1 MEIESETINNAD
13 DLGPF
18 ARAWQWFKG
27 LPEMLWTQ
35 VVDVATKAK
44 KLGKDDPR
52 RIVHSFKAG
61 LTITLVSLFYYC
73 DPLYD
78 GFGVSAMWAVLTVV
92 VVFDFS
98 VGATLGRGVN
108 RGFATLL
115 AGTLGV
121 GAHRIASFS
130 GEICEP
136 ILLGLFVFILV
147 SGYRDDEVLEMAHRR
162 LSTILIG
169 GASAVIVCVCIC
181 PVWAGDDL
189 HNLVASNLEK
199 LGTFLEGF
207 GSEYFKKQS
216 NGESKDDKALLQGY
230 KSVLNSKSTE
240 ESWANFA
247 KWEPRHG
254 KFRYRHPWE
263 KYLRIGSLTRQCACR
278 IDALNTYLNSDLK
291 ACPEMQA
298 KIEESSTKLSTEC
311 SYALKELALSV
322 KTMTMPSTANSHMAN
337 SKIIA
342 KTLKSLLETGSW
354 RGADLLDIIPAAT
367 VASLLI
373 DVATCTEKIAESV
386 NELASLAKFNSVDD
400 VVTKEPPPLT
410 SKEML
415 RPCSSIEE
423 PPHHVV
429 TIQSPGE

>member
-1 MEIESETINNAD
+1 MHIAPI
-13 DLGPF
+13 DLI
-18 ARAWQWFKG
+18 
-27 LPEMLWTQ
+27 
-35 VVDVATKAK
+35 
-44 KLGKDDPR
+44 
-52 RIVHSFKAG
+52 IVIVQHS
-61 LTITLVSLFYYC
+61 
-73 DPLYD
+73 
-78 GFGVSAMWAVLTVV
+78 
-92 VVFDFS
+92 
-98 VGATLGRGVN
+98 GRVVN

-216 NGESKDDKALLQGY
+216 NGESTDDKALLQGY

-254 KFRYRHPWE
+254 KFKYRHPWE

-278 IDALNTYLNSDLK
+278 IDALNAYLNSDLK

-354 RGADLLDIIPAAT
+354 QGADLLDIIPAAT